1 MHDPAIMKLDAS
13 NICGAQEISRY
24 ERIIDGSYYV
34 THDFTDAGLNVRGG
48 DDWTQT
54 GYLHNVLGFDLNTT
68 DLAGELT
75 TAATPFQ
82 VSL

>member
-1 MHDPAIMKLDAS
+1 MVCTHRDPLSVPITY
-13 NICGAQEISRY
+13 EIA
-24 ERIIDGSYYV
+24 
-34 THDFTDAGLNVRGG
+34 DAGLNGRGG

-68 DLAGELT
+68 DLAEELT
-75 TAATPFQ
+75 TAATPFW